1 MSNFTRSQ
9 TSRTSIS
16 TMAKVAALIAALG
29 FVTLML
35 ERPQLTASPRRASA
49 TMEQSIQ
56 MQRCRR
62 SAGRFTSDESQ
73 SSTTAQQPLPAYFP
87 GQFSLPDGTIEQQ
100 PTGF

>member
-9 TSRTSIS
+9 TSRSRIS

-56 MQRCRR
+56 M
-62 SAGRFTSDESQ
+62 SDVGGAPGAYTSDE